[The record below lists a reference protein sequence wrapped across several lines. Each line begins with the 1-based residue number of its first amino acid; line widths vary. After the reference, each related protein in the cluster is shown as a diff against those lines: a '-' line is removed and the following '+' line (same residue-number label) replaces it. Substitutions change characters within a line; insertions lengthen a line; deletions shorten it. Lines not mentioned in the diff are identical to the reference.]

1 MTPTPANDNQP
12 RPASFDA
19 AVLEWRPLLRKI
31 ASRFEP
37 RRQDRED
44 LVQETIMTAL
54 HRWASYRPEAKLSTW
69 LVFQMRAVV
78 QARRRKPQLET
89 ISVDMMQAKIDNQE
103 ALGPRVMDHFT
114 ASVSIPATQAAQ
126 APAMRALAQ
135 LGDTRGER
143 ALVRLAAGE
152 TGQEVAN
159 TMGISRE
166 RVRQITDV
174 AREGFRKR
182 VGWGG

>member
-1 MTPTPANDNQP
+1 MTSTPANDNQQ

-19 AVLEWRPLLRKI
+19 AVLEWRPLLRKL
-31 ASRFEP
+31 AARFEP
-37 RRQDRED
+37 KRQDRED

-69 LVFQMRAVV
+69 LMFQMRAVV
-78 QARRRKPQLET
+78 QARQRKPQ
-89 ISVDMMQAKIDNQE
+89 VDTVGTDEIQDT
-103 ALGPRVMDHFT
+103 VT
-114 ASVSIPATQAAQ
+114 VPATQAALV
-126 APAMRALAQ
+126 PARRALAQ

-152 TGQEVAN
+152 TGQEIAD

-166 RVRQITDV
+166 RVRQIMNV
-174 AREGFRKR
+174 AREEFRKR